1 MMINSLFNAP
11 VSIYAG
17 VRDVRGVQTTVGE
30 FMRRRAYDY
39 LDGDEKRALPCI
51 TVGGQF
57 HRRKLGELI
66 APSGVV
72 QLDFDAK
79 DNVGADWQMMKLAL
93 SQVDGLEVYTAISAS
108 GNGVF
113 ALFHVPLLLETYEQR
128 GEPAYL
134 QAHRN
139 YTQTVARHFYDE
151 LGYVADGSCIN
162 RPNGLRFISADD
174 APIHA
179 NAPEVE
185 LVEQQFGAEVVA
197 A

>member
-1 MMINSLFNAP
+1 MNYSIQNAP

-66 APSGVV
+66 APSGVI

-79 DNVGADWQMMKLAL
+79 DNEGANWDMMKLTL
-93 SQVDGLEVYTAISAS
+93 SQADGLETYTAISAS

-113 ALFHVPLLLETYEQR
+113 ALFFDPMLLRIHQQS
-128 GEPAYL
+128 GDAAYL
-134 QAHRN
+134 KAHRN
-139 YTQTVARHFYDE
+139 YTQTLARHFYDE
-151 LGYVADGSCIN
+151 CGYVADGSCIN

-174 APIHA
+174 APLHT
-179 NAPEVE
+179 NAPEQDVIDQ
-185 LVEQQFGAEVVA
+185 VTNTEVFA